1 MLSLLHSK
9 RFSISPYGLCI
20 CALIAAATL
29 ARFILIYFN
38 WPVTNSD
45 EGNMGLIA
53 LHIAY
58 QGDHPTFFYGLPYMG
73 PLEGYIAAPLFLLFG
88 PSLFALRLGL
98 LPLFTLFLICMYYLT
113 RLLYS
118 KGLALFIVVLFSLG
132 SADVIIRQLKAVGE
146 YPEIELFAA
155 LISLLA
161 AWLALSHPSSDTHP
175 ATWLKWRRILVYSLL
190 GLIVGLALWVDFLI
204 LPFVVTAGLLLF
216 LFCRRELFSW
226 SGLSLLLGTIIGAF
240 PLIYYN
246 LTAPPG
252 ENSLNT
258 LLLIHQADAA
268 GGLTQHVS
276 LLKQIFS
283 TIMIGL
289 PLTTGA
295 NPRCSGATLASF
307 GSPTSSMLPCE
318 IFHGGWSM
326 GFLVLWTGATF
337 LATAFIWQRHHQGS
351 ACNWSFE
358 QRQDVVRQ
366 CCRLMLLIS
375 AGLTIVLYAASP
387 LAALYPFTAFRYL
400 TCVLIAAP
408 AVLWPLW
415 MGIRKLEIAPTMRA
429 KAAFILKGSI
439 LLFIGVTFL
448 LGTVRTFQEIP
459 AAQAAYASEDT
470 LVRDLLHNGAT
481 YIYSD
486 YWTCNRLIFHSHE
499 QIICSV
505 LTEELKPGFNRYTPY
520 VPVVKA
526 APHPAY
532 VFALGSPFAT
542 AFEQRILSQHH
553 YQRHT
558 SKGYVIYQE
567 DSS

>member
-20 CALIAAATL
+20 CTLIAAATL

-58 QGDHPTFFYGLPYMG
+58 QGDHPTFFYGVPYMG
-73 PLEGYIAAPLFLLFG
+73 PLEGYIAAPLFRLLG

-98 LPLFTLFLICMYYLT
+98 LLLFILFLICMYYLT
-113 RLLYS
+113 RLLYTR
-118 KGLALFIVVLFSLG
+118 GLALFIVVLLSLG
-132 SADVIIRQLKAVGE
+132 STDVIMRQLKAVGE

-161 AWLALSHPSSDTHP
+161 AWLALSHPSSDVHP
-175 ATWLKWRRILVYSLL
+175 ATWLKWRRILVYGLL

-204 LPFVVTAGLLLF
+204 LPFVATAGLLLL

-226 SGLSLLLGTIIGAF
+226 SGLSLSLGTMIGAF

-252 ENSLNT
+252 ENSLKT
-258 LLLIHQADAA
+258 LLSLHQANGAE
-268 GGLTQHVS
+268 GPTLYIS

-295 NPRCSGATLASF
+295 NPHCSGTTLASF
-307 GSPTSSMLPCE
+307 GSTTSSMLPCE
-318 IFHGGWSM
+318 IFQGGWSM
-326 GFLVLWTGATF
+326 GFLVLWTSATF
-337 LATAFIWQRHHQGS
+337 LVIAFLWQQRHQGS
-351 ACNWSFE
+351 ARNWSLE
-358 QRQDVVRQ
+358 QRQDVILQ

-375 AGLTIVLYAASP
+375 AGLTIVLYVASP

-400 TCVLIAAP
+400 TCVLIATP

-415 MGIRKLEIAPTMRA
+415 MGIRKLEIPPIMRA
-429 KAAFILKGSI
+429 KAMFILKGST

-459 AAQAAYASEDT
+459 AAQAAHDSEDI
-470 LVRDLLHNGAT
+470 LVRDLLNNGAKH
-481 YIYSD
+481 IYSD
-486 YWTCNRLIFHSHE
+486 YWTCNRLIFHSQE

-505 LTEELKPGFNRYTPY
+505 LTEQLKPGFNRYTPY

-542 AFEQRILSQHH
+542 TFEQHMRSQHH

-558 SKGYVIYQE
+558 SRGYVIYQE
-567 DSS
+567 DSP